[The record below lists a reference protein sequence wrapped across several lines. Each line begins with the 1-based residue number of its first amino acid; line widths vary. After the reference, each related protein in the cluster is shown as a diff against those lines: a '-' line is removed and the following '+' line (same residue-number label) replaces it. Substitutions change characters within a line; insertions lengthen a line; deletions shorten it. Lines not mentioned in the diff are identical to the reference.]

1 MIDLEDFDL
10 PDPPAPPGEMG
21 GGVFD
26 QADIDALFGD
36 VGPIARKSGL
46 RAVIESKVISH
57 ERLPMLEVVC
67 DRVVRSFA
75 SSMRNLTS
83 DGVDVSLEEVTSTR
97 FGEFMNR
104 VALPAMVGVF
114 KIEEWE
120 STEEDKAE
128 PPRCGVHSRSPIRRS
143 FRFDCL
149 CRRQFHRRTPDRRAR
164 G

>member
-75 SSMRNLTS
+75 
-83 DGVDVSLEEVTSTR
+83 
-97 FGEFMNR
+97 
-104 VALPAMVGVF
+104 
-114 KIEEWE
+114 
-120 STEEDKAE
+120 
-128 PPRCGVHSRSPIRRS
+128 
-143 FRFDCL
+143 
-149 CRRQFHRRTPDRRAR
+149 
-164 G
+164 